1 MTYVTVEAEID
12 LSEIDL
18 EDLIEELESRNAY
31 DNKTESELYRSLLTI
46 IWQKRRAGN
55 VSYDKELD
63 TLIYDVLGIIFTYIL
78 QYFIKYALF

>member
-12 LSEIDL
+12 LGEIDT
-18 EDLIEELESRNAY
+18 EDLVEELESRNAY

-46 IWQKRRAGN
+46 IWQKRRLGD

-63 TLIYDVLGIIFTYIL
+63 TLIYDVLGHVI
-78 QYFIKYALF
+78 

>member
-12 LSEIDL
+12 LGEIDT
-18 EDLIEELESRNAY
+18 EDLVEELESRNAY
-31 DNKTESELYRSLLTI
+31 ENKTESELYRSLLTI

-63 TLIYDVLGIIFTYIL
+63 TLIYDVLGHVI
-78 QYFIKYALF
+78 

>member
-12 LSEIDL
+12 LGEIDT
-18 EDLIEELESRNAY
+18 EDLVEELESRNAY
-31 DNKTESELYRSLLTI
+31 DNKTQADLYQSLLTI

-63 TLIYDVLGIIFTYIL
+63 TLIYDVLGHVI
-78 QYFIKYALF
+78 

>member
-12 LSEIDL
+12 LGEIDT
-18 EDLIEELESRNAY
+18 EDLVEELESRNAY
-31 DNKTESELYRSLLTI
+31 DNKTQADLYQSLLTI

-63 TLIYDVLGIIFTYIL
+63 TLIYDVLGHVIWHPI
-78 QYFIKYALF
+78 

>member
-31 DNKTESELYRSLLTI
+31 ENKTESELYRSLLTI

-55 VSYDKELD
+55 VCYDKELD
-63 TLIYDVLGIIFTYIL
+63 TLIYDVLGHVI
-78 QYFIKYALF
+78 

>member
-12 LSEIDL
+12 LSEIDT
-18 EDLIEELESRNAY
+18 EDLVEELESRNAY

-63 TLIYDVLGIIFTYIL
+63 TLIYDVLGHVI
-78 QYFIKYALF
+78 

>member
-31 DNKTESELYRSLLTI
+31 ENKTESELYRSLLTI

-63 TLIYDVLGIIFTYIL
+63 TLIYNVLGHVI
-78 QYFIKYALF
+78 